1 MGYEVMSE
9 FGKCVCVWSVL
20 LELRRKVLG
29 RSHHSGSNESL
40 QVPKRDRIVRTGT
53 GFVDNLLPFIIYLY
67 ILFIQPHQKKPVD
80 GILIHLALA
89 SVITAVFR
97 GIPYIVTSFRIRNIL
112 EDIGCKAV
120 LYIFRVTWGAYI
132 CTSSLLSTSQAII
145 ISPAHSKWAWLKP
158 RIFTLILPLLIYSWI
173 SSVLMNTC
181 VIISTPATNSPTEVG
196 LVYCLMFCKTRRFTY
211 HYQCYFKVSCLCWI
225 SSFFLHD
232 LDQFPHGDCPIQASQ
247 DTHAYPQSQPLST
260 IFSRDKSHPYYPL
273 ASELLCFLLWD
284 YLGSFHSCE
293 LCT

>member
-1 MGYEVMSE
+1 MSE

-97 GIPYIVTSFRIRNIL
+97 GIPYIVTSFGIRNIL

-173 SSVLMNTC
+173 SSCHVYAGFLLFFFMIWTSFHMVIVLFRHHK
-181 VIISTPATNSPTEVG
+181 TPTHIHSPSLSPQSFPETKATHTI
-196 LVYCLMFCKTRRFTY
+196 LLL
-211 HYQCYFKVSCLCWI
+211 VSCFV
-225 SSFFLHD
+225 FFYGTTL
-232 LDQFPHGDCPIQASQ
+232 G
-247 DTHAYPQSQPLST
+247 LS
-260 IFSRDKSHPYYPL
+260 IHRAEEERAQHNGVEPFR
-273 ASELLCFLLWD
+273 AESEEPERTLN
-284 YLGSFHSCE
+284 HHQREESC
-293 LCT
+293 